1 MKYTK
6 ESLDLTF
13 SIAVKYD
20 TTSVYIWRTEEWF
33 RGLKQMFCY
42 TFDLDFDGELT
53 DTDIDKVADFFGSN
67 YFEEHDRAWLE
78 DDTSYKRLRLD
89 LFLAMTNSPRCPY
102 KIIGVSSYHMNTE
115 TITIYHFM
123 VKHDILTKSNTV
135 SI

>member
-53 DTDIDKVADFFGSN
+53 DTDIEKVADFFGSN
-67 YFEEHDRAWLE
+67 YFEELDRAWLE
-78 DDTSYKRLRLD
+78 SDIKRLRLD

>member
-42 TFDLDFDGELT
+42 TFDLDFDGELN
-53 DTDIDKVADFFGSN
+53 DTEIEKVADFFGAN
-67 YFEEHDRAWLE
+67 YFEELDRAWLE
-78 DDTSYKRLRLD
+78 DDTTFKRMRLD

-102 KIIGVSSYHMNTE
+102 KIIGVSSYHVNCE

-123 VKHDILTKSNTV
+123 VKHDILTKSNTI

>member
-13 SIAVKYD
+13 DIAVKYD

-67 YFEEHDRAWLE
+67 YFEEGDRCWLE
-78 DDTSYKRLRLD
+78 DDTAYKRLRLD

-102 KIIGVSSYHMNTE
+102 KIIGVSSYHTKCD

-123 VKHDILTKSNTV
+123 VKHDILTKSYTV

>member
-53 DTDIDKVADFFGSN
+53 DTDIEKVADFFGSN
-67 YFEEHDRAWLE
+67 YFEELDRVWLE
-78 DDTSYKRLRLD
+78 SDIKRLRLD

-102 KIIGVSSYHMNTE
+102 KIIGVSSYHTNCE

>member
-1 MKYTK
+1 MKYPK

-13 SIAVKYD
+13 SVAVKYD
-20 TTSVYIWRTEEWF
+20 TTTVYIWRTEEWF

-67 YFEEHDRAWLE
+67 YFDERDRVWLE
-78 DDTSYKRLRLD
+78 DETPKRLRLD

-102 KIIGVSSYHMNTE
+102 KIIGVSSYHVNCE

-123 VKHDILTKSNTV
+123 VKHDILTKSNTI